1 MPDSENSARHL
12 LRHALATLAYRG
24 AKTLRGAPP
33 GFAGF
38 QGAAGV
44 RTPLAIL
51 AHLGDLLDWALSQV
65 RGENQWRTAAP
76 SDWDAETRR
85 FFGSL
90 AALDAHLASDA
101 PLEVS
106 AEKLFQGPV
115 ADALTHVGQ
124 IALLR
129 RMAGAPV
136 RGENYAVA
144 DIAVGRVG
152 PDQAPP
158 RREFD

>member
-1 MPDSENSARHL
+1 MPGSETSSRNL

-24 AKTLRGAPP
+24 GKTLRGAPES
-33 GFAGF
+33 FAGF
-38 QGAAGV
+38 EAAAGT

-51 AHLGDLLDWALSQV
+51 AHLGDLLDWALSQAQ
-65 RGENQWRTAAP
+65 GGNQWRPIPP
-76 SDWDAETRR
+76 SGWNAGVQR
-85 FFGSL
+85 FFRSL
-90 AALDAHLASDA
+90 EALDAHLASEA
-101 PLEVS
+101 PLGTS

-124 IALLR
+124 LALLR

-152 PDQAPP
+152 PEQAPP
-158 RREFD
+158 RREFE